1 MNMSIP
7 NCPVHGKPMRP
18 GTKGG
23 FFCATKMP
31 NGEWCQQKA
40 SGAPAAQVS
49 STPVVEPQVLPKVRL
64 AEAALAFAGAVYQG
78 SGPVGANE
86 ALALAQTAYGW
97 LTNPDDAEGLGF

>member
-1 MNMSIP
+1 MSIP
-7 NCPVHGKPMRP
+7 NCPLHNRPMRP

-31 NGEWCQQKA
+31 DGSWCQQKA

-49 STPVVEPQVLPKVRL
+49 STPVVEPQVLPRVAL
-64 AEAALAFAGAVYQG
+64 ATAALNFAGAVYQG

-86 ALALAQTAYGW
+86 ALVLAQTAYGW
-97 LTNPDDAEGLGF
+97 LINGEALDVPAF